1 MSLLSGGELI
11 DIYHQDPDPDL
22 GNQEG
27 ILTSRDNHNKSN
39 KLNKFNK
46 CMTKV
51 ELDPMK
57 E

>member
-1 MSLLSGGELI
+1 MI
-11 DIYHQDPDPDL
+11 DILHPDPDPDL

-39 KLNKFNK
+39 KFNKFNK
-46 CMTKV
+46 FRMTKV